1 MTLGKKIKNI
11 RKRLCISQ
19 DDLASIMNVSRQAIT
34 KWETDKGM
42 PDISNLQELSKVL
55 NISVDNLMN
64 NDVLPLLKMKIK
76 LDRTKYKNKLTSY
89 RDILNDYFNN
99 SEIFVLSF
107 YNDLNLIEKIL
118 NLFTGGDYYL
128 IKDVSDLSPY
138 YLVMNNETKLLIN
151 IKDYNLI
158 IYELSSD
165 INTKKFKFDNKTYIN
180 CGKLKI

>member
-1 MTLGKKIKNI
+1 
-11 RKRLCISQ
+11 
-19 DDLASIMNVSRQAIT
+19 MNVSRQAIT

-138 YLVMNNETKLLIN
+138 YLVVNNETKLLIN

>member
-1 MTLGKKIKNI
+1 MFHQKTI
-11 RKRLCISQ
+11 
-19 DDLASIMNVSRQAIT
+19 
-34 KWETDKGM
+34 
-42 PDISNLQELSKVL
+42 
-55 NISVDNLMN
+55 
-64 NDVLPLLKMKIK
+64 
-76 LDRTKYKNKLTSY
+76 
-89 RDILNDYFNN
+89 
-99 SEIFVLSF
+99 

-138 YLVMNNETKLLIN
+138 YLVVNNETKLLIN